1 MTDCTRRFTRVRV
14 RCFVEMRAWHNS
26 HPACRDGHIT
36 VLNERGGFVEIGG
49 DHAVNTH
56 VMLRFGFPISDV
68 LCIGVVRH
76 HEPAGGIGVEFLRLS
91 DTDREHV
98 GQLIQGGGKAIAD
111 HNAHMLRREYT
122 QHPSMR
128 RD

>member
-1 MTDCTRRFTRVRV
+1 MTDLHTRRFTRVRV
-14 RCFVEMRAWHNS
+14 RYFVEMRVWHS
-26 HPACRDGHIT
+26 SPPACRDGYIT

-56 VMLRFGFPISDV
+56 VMLRFGFPISGV

-91 DTDREHV
+91 NMDRERV

-111 HNAHMLRREYT
+111 HNAHMLRRDYI
-122 QHPSMR
+122 Q
-128 RD
+128 

>member
-14 RCFVEMRAWHNS
+14 RYFVEMRVWPSS

-49 DHAVNTH
+49 DHAVNTR

-91 DTDREHV
+91 DPEFPFWPPDQELYTPTPLCARQISSSHV
-98 GQLIQGGGKAIAD
+98 VPFP
-111 HNAHMLRREYT
+111 T
-122 QHPSMR
+122 PVS
-128 RD
+128 

>member
-1 MTDCTRRFTRVRV
+1 MTDLHTRRFTRIRV
-14 RCFVEMRAWHNS
+14 RCFVEMRVCHGS

-56 VMLRFGFPISDV
+56 VMLRFGFPFSGV

-76 HEPAGGIGVEFLRLS
+76 HEPGGIGVEFLKLS
-91 DTDREHV
+91 DMDREHV
-98 GQLIQGGGKAIAD
+98 GQLTRQGDRTGAGAGG
-111 HNAHMLRREYT
+111 R
-122 QHPSMR
+122 MR
-128 RD
+128 